1 MSFDTIAAVATATAA
16 AGIGV
21 VRISGERAC
30 EIADSV
36 FTAGSGRKIAELGG
50 YCAAYGTVSDGSGA
64 IDDAI
69 ALRFI
74 APKSYTG
81 EDVVELSCHGGVY
94 VVRRVLRAVLDA
106 GARLAAPG
114 EFTRRAFEHGKLDLT
129 AAEGIMDLIGA
140 RGEQSLA
147 AARAAKD
154 GAVFRKVCEIKEL
167 LTASASALAAWVDFP
182 DEDVPEVESG
192 ELKNQLISAET
203 RLSSLLATAES
214 GRVIREGVDCAI
226 VGRPNVGKSTVMN
239 LLTRFNRSIVTDIPG
254 TTRDVIEEQVS
265 INGVVL
271 RLADTAGLRDTDD
284 PVEAIG
290 VGIAKEKINASA
302 LIIAVFD
309 ASQPLNDDDRRLL
322 ERLKGL
328 SAVVVLNKADLPQLL
343 DESEL
348 PADLPR
354 VKISAKFDSP
364 DALEAAL
371 GSAAGLQNADPAA
384 GLLANERQFDCARA
398 AKSAVTAA
406 IGALESGM
414 TLDAVGVCIDDA
426 LTALCSMTGERA
438 SDSVIDEVFSKFCV
452 GK

>member
-30 EIADSV
+30 EVADSV

-226 VGRPNVGKSTVMN
+226 VGRPNVGKSTT
-239 LLTRFNRSIVTDIPG
+239 LLKRSESALRKKKSTRRRSLSPFLTRRS
-254 TTRDVIEEQVS
+254 R
-265 INGVVL
+265 
-271 RLADTAGLRDTDD
+271 
-284 PVEAIG
+284 
-290 VGIAKEKINASA
+290 
-302 LIIAVFD
+302 
-309 ASQPLNDDDRRLL
+309 
-322 ERLKGL
+322 
-328 SAVVVLNKADLPQLL
+328 
-343 DESEL
+343 
-348 PADLPR
+348 
-354 VKISAKFDSP
+354 
-364 DALEAAL
+364 
-371 GSAAGLQNADPAA
+371 
-384 GLLANERQFDCARA
+384 
-398 AKSAVTAA
+398 
-406 IGALESGM
+406 
-414 TLDAVGVCIDDA
+414 
-426 LTALCSMTGERA
+426 
-438 SDSVIDEVFSKFCV
+438 
-452 GK
+452 